1 MNLLEAFIDP
11 DIKNKI
17 NILWEDN
24 KPLFRATEIEPIF
37 DIKISKYFD
46 TVQKVKR
53 VIKAPHGPNEVTF
66 YTETGLYELIMVSK
80 KYNTRVF
87 KNWIGNILISI
98 REKGKYD
105 LLNGQKDNIEN
116 YITTALNEETLKFKN
131 LALENTSKIYIETF
145 KNRSIVYF
153 CLIKNTDDAILLK
166 IGSTN
171 DIDTEFTELEYKYKK
186 IYIINVFESFENKAF
201 EKFLLNHETIS
212 KFSYNELFL
221 INEEQLA
228 DFVSIAKRNII
239 KFSDKSISNKVEN
252 EEIVNNEVANKV
264 ENEDINEVANEVAND
279 VENNEAVNEAVNE
292 AMNEDANDIDNS
304 SRPIKLVF
312 NYVNPIKKDLP
323 IAMKQFMTVTV
334 NRGYKYQIYDTEF
347 KLIKTFSSLIDATRN
362 NEYFQD
368 CSKNIIH
375 TAIENNTVYKN
386 YRWMKLDRDLPDDTI
401 QELSPTKETPLVK
414 IGFVAMLNM
423 EKTKIIEVFP
433 DHKSA
438 AANRKFKSGAPITK
452 AVNCGTQS
460 GGHYFQMW
468 FDCSNELKDE
478 YLSRA
483 KLPDKLITSCSIP
496 IEKCNA
502 LNNKVIKT
510 YSSITDVIKEYQLS
524 RASLKKAIEF
534 EYVLHG
540 FRWKYVT

>member
-1 MNLLEAFIDP
+1 MDLLEAFIDS

-53 VIKAPHGPNEVTF
+53 VIKAPHGPKEVTF

-80 KYNTRVF
+80 KNNTRVF

-105 LLNGQKDNIEN
+105 LLNGKQDNIEN
-116 YITTALNEETLKFKN
+116 YITKALNEETLKFKN
-131 LALENTSKIYIETF
+131 LALENTSKIYIEAF
-145 KNRSIVYF
+145 KNRSVVYF
-153 CLIKNTDDAILLK
+153 GLIKNTDDAILLK
-166 IGSTN
+166 IGTTN
-171 DIDTEFTELEYKYKK
+171 DIETEITELEYKYKH
-186 IYIINVFESFENKAF
+186 IYITNVFESFENKAF

-221 INEEQLA
+221 INEEQFA
-228 DFVSIAKRNII
+228 DFVSIAKRNTI
-239 KFSDKSISNKVEN
+239 KFSANFVEQNN
-252 EEIVNNEVANKV
+252 EVANEVVNEVANKV
-264 ENEDINEVANEVAND
+264 ANEVENEVVNEAVNNEVA
-279 VENNEAVNEAVNE
+279 NEAVNEAV
-292 AMNEDANDIDNS
+292 NDIDNS

-312 NYVNPIKKDLP
+312 NYINPIKKDLP
-323 IAMKQFMTVTV
+323 IALKQCMTITV
-334 NRGYKYQIYDTEF
+334 GRGYKYQIYDTEF

-368 CSKNIIH
+368 SSKNIIH

-401 QELSPTKETPLVK
+401 QELPPTKETPLVK

-438 AANRKFKSGAPITK
+438 AANRKFKSGAPITR

-468 FDCSNELKDE
+468 FDCSPELKEE

-483 KLPDKLITSCSIP
+483 ELPDKLITSCSIP
-496 IEKCNA
+496 IEKRNA
-502 LNNKVIKT
+502 LTNKVIKT
-510 YSSITDVIKEYQLS
+510 YSSITDVIKEHQLS
-524 RASLKKAIEF
+524 RMSLKKAIEF

-540 FRWKYVT
+540 FRWKYVV

>member
-1 MNLLEAFIDP
+1 MDLLEAFIDS

-53 VIKAPHGPNEVTF
+53 VIKAPHGPKEVTF

-80 KYNTRVF
+80 KNNTRVF

-105 LLNGQKDNIEN
+105 LLNGKKDNIEN
-116 YITTALNEETLKFKN
+116 YITKALNEETLKFKN
-131 LALENTSKIYIETF
+131 LALENTSKIYIEAF
-145 KNRSIVYF
+145 KNRSVVYF
-153 CLIKNTDDAILLK
+153 GLIKNTDDAILLK
-166 IGSTN
+166 IGTTN
-171 DIDTEFTELEYKYKK
+171 DIETEITELEYKYKH
-186 IYIINVFESFENKAF
+186 IYITNVFESFENKAF

-221 INEEQLA
+221 INEEQFA
-228 DFVSIAKRNII
+228 DFISIAKRNTI
-239 KFSDKSISNKVEN
+239 KFSANFVEQNNEVVN
-252 EEIVNNEVANKV
+252 EEIVKTEVANKV
-264 ENEDINEVANEVAND
+264 ENEI
-279 VENNEAVNEAVNE
+279 VNEDD
-292 AMNEDANDIDNS
+292 EDDKKLINI
-304 SRPIKLVF
+304 IK
-312 NYVNPIKKDLP
+312 NDLP
-323 IAMKQFMTVTV
+323 FIIRDHKNVTV
-334 NRGYKYQIYDTEF
+334 GRGYKYQIYDTEF

-368 CSKNIIH
+368 SSKNIIH

-401 QELSPTKETPLVK
+401 QELPPTKETPLVK

-423 EKTKIIEVFP
+423 EKNKIIEVFP

-438 AANRKFKSGAPITK
+438 AANRKFKSGAPITR

-468 FDCSNELKDE
+468 FDCSPELKEE

-483 KLPDKLITSCSIP
+483 QLPDKLITSCSIP
-496 IEKCNA
+496 IEKRNA
-502 LNNKVIKT
+502 LTNKVIKT
-510 YSSITDVIKEYQLS
+510 YSSITDVIKEHQLS
-524 RASLKKAIEF
+524 RISLKKAIEF